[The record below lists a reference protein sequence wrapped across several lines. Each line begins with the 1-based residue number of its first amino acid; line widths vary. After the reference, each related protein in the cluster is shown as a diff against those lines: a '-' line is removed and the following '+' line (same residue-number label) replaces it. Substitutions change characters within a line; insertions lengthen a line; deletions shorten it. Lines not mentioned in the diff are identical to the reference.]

1 MKKIVKSIVILA
13 LIMSLA
19 LSNASY
25 AESGNK
31 GIIND
36 EIISGNVTIAE
47 RLTEESISEI
57 ENPVI
62 QKLADITSQDVNNAV
77 NKFSDMASHWSREYV
92 GKLALLEIIAG
103 YPDGRFGP
111 EDTLKVDE
119 FLKKTLR
126 AMGHKV
132 EEGVNYWAEPYIKLA
147 KEEGII
153 EENEYTDYRRPIRR
167 EEAARIIIKA
177 LLKYEEA
184 PIPNHVSYA
193 KQRIPDYKDIGD
205 EYKQEVLYAYSMG
218 IITGTGGNVFMP
230 KKTLTRGEGSAII
243 MRFLDKS
250 MRKPLRPADSEIA
263 TITTTYNQL
272 TYDIYPPSKP
282 EVIDMIRLM
291 QSNMSKSKG
300 YPLLGYN
307 VTDDAIYIKFYK
319 SKESFEE
326 SSIFID
332 CIFTIRMA
340 EWELQNYEIVVSKP
354 ENTKEL
360 HRDVFVE
367 FFTYIFGKDAERVIK
382 DFDEFIELSIKGIG
396 GVSKR
401 YTLNNREVWFTKNEN
416 NSRFSLTIDIL

>member
-193 KQRIPDYKDIGD
+193 KQRIPDYEDIGD